1 MAGPL
6 DRFRRRGPRPVKTPT
21 VLQMEA
27 LECGAA
33 CLGAVL
39 AHHGRWVPL
48 EELRIACGVS
58 RGGSRAS
65 DLLRAARGYGLT
77 ARGFKLEPAALR
89 RMKPPLVL
97 HWNFSHFLVLDGFLR
112 GGRVRVN
119 DPRSGPRTIDER
131 ELDESMTGVVLAFEP
146 GPDFARGG
154 RPPRLLRALRK
165 RIAGSRTAL
174 AFIVLASLLLVVPGL
189 VAPGFARAFID
200 RVLIAGQASWVWP
213 LLAALGGAA
222 VVVAVVTWLQQSY
235 LLRLETKLAVEG
247 SCRFLW
253 HLLRL
258 PIEFFHHR
266 YVGDLGSRVEIND
279 RLAQLL
285 SRDVAANAL
294 GTVLIVFFGVVLVQY
309 DVLLT
314 LVGVTVVALNV
325 AALRWVSRKRV
336 DGNRRLLREQAKLT
350 GTAML
355 GLEMIESLKATGSE
369 SDLFQRWAGYQAK
382 VVNTRQELERLN
394 RFFEAVPPLL
404 AAVNAA
410 LILGIG
416 GLRVVEGEM
425 SLGVLVAFQML
436 MLAFIAPVQRLVSLG
451 SRLQT
456 AEGEL
461 LQLDD
466 VQRFEPAPHT
476 DFAAAEPVAGAP
488 RLEGAVELARVT
500 FGYSRLDPPLL
511 REFDLR
517 LAPGSRVA
525 LVGKTGSGKTT
536 VARLVAGLLEPWSG
550 EVRFDGRPR
559 RELTRATLNHS
570 LAVVDQDIFVFE
582 GTVRDNLTLW
592 DATIPLSRVIA
603 AAEDACIHD
612 DVTARA
618 GGYDGPMA
626 EGGAN
631 WSGGQ
636 LQRLEIA
643 RALAGD
649 PSVLILDE
657 ATSALDPETER
668 KIHDRLRRRGCA
680 CLIVAHRLSTI
691 RDADEIIVLDD
702 GEVVQ
707 RGRHDELIGRPGP
720 YSRLITDE

>member
-1 MAGPL
+1 VRGL
-6 DRFRRRGPRPVKTPT
+6 VDRLRRSGPRPVGSPT

-33 CLGAVL
+33 SLGIVL

-48 EELRIACGVS
+48 DELRAACGVS
-58 RGGSRAS
+58 RDGSRAS
-65 DLLRAARGYGLT
+65 HILAAARRFGLVARGY
-77 ARGFKLEPAALR
+77 KLEPSALR
-89 RMKPPLVL
+89 RMRPPLVL
-97 HWNFSHFLVLDGFLR
+97 HWNFNHFLVLDGFLR
-112 GGRVRVN
+112 GGRVRIN
-119 DPRSGPRTIDER
+119 DPRCGPRTIDER

-154 RPPRLLRALRK
+154 RPPRLLRALR
-165 RIAGSRTAL
+165 RRVASSRTAL

-189 VAPGFARAFID
+189 AAPAFVRAFID
-200 RVLIAGQASWVWP
+200 RVLLAGQSAWLWP
-213 LLAALGGAA
+213 LLAALAGAA
-222 VVVAVVTWLQQSY
+222 LVVGVLTWLQQSY

-258 PIEFFHHR
+258 PVEFFHQR
-266 YVGDLGSRVEIND
+266 YVGDLASRVEIND

-294 GTVLIVFFGVVLVQY
+294 GVVLIVFFGAVLVQY
-309 DVLLT
+309 DVPLT

-336 DGNRRLLREQAKLT
+336 DGNRRLVREQGKLT
-350 GTAML
+350 GTALL
-355 GLEMIESLKATGSE
+355 GLDMIESLKATGSE

-382 VVNTRQELERLN
+382 VVNTRQDLERLN
-394 RFFEAVPPLL
+394 RYLEAVPPLL
-404 AAVNAA
+404 AAVNVA
-410 LILGIG
+410 LILGVG
-416 GLRVVEGEM
+416 GLRVVDGEM
-425 SLGVLVAFQML
+425 SLGSLVAFQVL
-436 MLAFIAPVQRLVSLG
+436 MVAFMAPVQRLVSLG

-466 VQRFEPAPHT
+466 VHRFEPAPHT
-476 DFAAAEPVAGAP
+476 DLAAAAVPADACRLAG
-488 RLEGAVELARVT
+488 EVELRGVT
-500 FGYSRLDPPLL
+500 FGYSRLDAPLL
-511 REFDLR
+511 EAFDLSLR
-517 LAPGSRVA
+517 PGSRVA

-536 VARLVAGLLEPWSG
+536 VARLVTGLLEPWSG

-559 RELTRATLNHS
+559 GELSRATLNRS
-570 LAVVDQDIFVFE
+570 LAVVDQDIFIFE
-582 GTVRDNLTLW
+582 GSVRDNLTLW
-592 DATIPLSRVIA
+592 DAAIPLDRVVA
-603 AAEDACIHD
+603 AAEDACIHE
-612 DVTARA
+612 DVMARA
-618 GGYDGPMA
+618 GGYDAPVA
-626 EGGAN
+626 EAGAN

-649 PSVLILDE
+649 PSVLVLDE

-668 KIHDRLRRRGCA
+668 RIDANLRRRGCA

-691 RDADEIIVLDD
+691 RDADEIIVLD
-702 GEVVQ
+702 GGRVVQ
-707 RGRHDELIGRPGP
+707 RGRHAELMTSGGLYGQLIADE
-720 YSRLITDE
+720 

>member
-1 MAGPL
+1 MAGLL
-6 DRFRRRGPRPVKTPT
+6 DRFRRHGPRPAKTPT

-33 CLGAVL
+33 CLGVVL
-39 AHHGRWVPL
+39 AHFGRWVPL
-48 EELRIACGVS
+48 DELRIACGVS
-58 RGGSRAS
+58 RDGSRAS
-65 DLLRAARGYGLT
+65 TILRVARDYGLV
-77 ARGFKLEPAALR
+77 ARGFKLEPEALR

-97 HWNFSHFLVLDGFLR
+97 HWNFNHFLVLDGFLR
-112 GGRVRVN
+112 GRRVRVN

-146 GPDFARGG
+146 GPDFVRGG
-154 RPPRLLRALRK
+154 RPPRLMRALRK
-165 RIAGSRTAL
+165 RVSGSRVAL

-189 VAPGFARAFID
+189 VAPAFVRAFID
-200 RVLIAGQASWVWP
+200 RVLIAGQASWLLP
-213 LLAALGGAA
+213 LVVAMGAA
-222 VVVAVVTWLQQSY
+222 AAVIGVLTWLQQSY

-266 YVGDLGSRVEIND
+266 YTGDLASRVEIND

-285 SRDVAANAL
+285 SRDLAANAL
-294 GTVLIVFFGVVLVQY
+294 GAVLIVFFGVVLIQY
-309 DVLLT
+309 DALLT
-314 LVGVTVVALNV
+314 LLGVAVVALNV
-325 AALRWVSRKRV
+325 AALRWVSRKRI
-336 DGNRRLLREQAKLT
+336 DGNRRLVREQAKLT
-350 GTAML
+350 GTALL
-355 GLEMIESLKATGSE
+355 GLEMIESLKATGTE

-382 VVNTRQELERLN
+382 VVNTRQDLERLN
-394 RFFEAVPPLL
+394 RFLESAPPLL

-410 LILGIG
+410 LILGVG

-425 SLGVLVAFQML
+425 SLGSLIAFQML
-436 MLAFIAPVQRLVSLG
+436 MVAFIAPVQRLVSLG

-456 AEGEL
+456 AEGEM

-476 DFAAAEPVAGAP
+476 DFHRAEDGPPAA
-488 RLEGAVELARVT
+488 RLEGEVELSRVT

-511 REFDLR
+511 TDFDLR
-517 LAPGSRVA
+517 LAPGSRIA
-525 LVGKTGSGKTT
+525 LVGRTGSGKTT
-536 VARLVAGLLEPWSG
+536 VARLVAGLLEPWRG
-550 EVRFDGRPR
+550 EIRFDGRPR
-559 RELTRATLNHS
+559 TELTRATLNRS

-582 GTVRDNLTLW
+582 GTIRDNLTMW
-592 DATIPLSRVIA
+592 DATIPLERVIA
-603 AAEDACIHD
+603 AAGDACIHE
-612 DVTARA
+612 DVMARA
-618 GGYDGPMA
+618 GGYDGAIA
-626 EGGAN
+626 EGGTN

-649 PSVLILDE
+649 PSVLVLDE

-668 KIHDRLRRRGCA
+668 RIHDNLRRRGCS

-691 RDADEIIVLDD
+691 RDAEEIIVLD
-702 GEVVQ
+702 GGRVVQ
-707 RGRHDELIGRPGP
+707 RGRHQELMAVNGP
-720 YSRLITDE
+720 YSRLMVDE

>member
-1 MAGPL
+1 
-6 DRFRRRGPRPVKTPT
+6 
-21 VLQMEA
+21 
-27 LECGAA
+27 
-33 CLGAVL
+33 
-39 AHHGRWVPL
+39 
-48 EELRIACGVS
+48 
-58 RGGSRAS
+58 
-65 DLLRAARGYGLT
+65 
-77 ARGFKLEPAALR
+77 
-89 RMKPPLVL
+89 
-97 HWNFSHFLVLDGFLR
+97 
-112 GGRVRVN
+112 
-119 DPRSGPRTIDER
+119 
-131 ELDESMTGVVLAFEP
+131 
-146 GPDFARGG
+146 
-154 RPPRLLRALRK
+154 
-165 RIAGSRTAL
+165 
-174 AFIVLASLLLVVPGL
+174 
-189 VAPGFARAFID
+189 
-200 RVLIAGQASWVWP
+200 
-213 LLAALGGAA
+213 
-222 VVVAVVTWLQQSY
+222 
-235 LLRLETKLAVEG
+235 
-247 SCRFLW
+247 
-253 HLLRL
+253 
-258 PIEFFHHR
+258 
-266 YVGDLGSRVEIND
+266 
-279 RLAQLL
+279 
-285 SRDVAANAL
+285 
-294 GTVLIVFFGVVLVQY
+294 
-309 DVLLT
+309 
-314 LVGVTVVALNV
+314 
-325 AALRWVSRKRV
+325 
-336 DGNRRLLREQAKLT
+336 
-350 GTAML
+350 
-355 GLEMIESLKATGSE
+355 
-369 SDLFQRWAGYQAK
+369 
-382 VVNTRQELERLN
+382 
-394 RFFEAVPPLL
+394 
-404 AAVNAA
+404 
-410 LILGIG
+410 
-416 GLRVVEGEM
+416 M

-511 REFDLR
+511 REFDLG

-592 DATIPLSRVIA
+592 DATIPLARVIA